1 MRPRSVATAVGLFLL
16 LLPGVAANAAVAVS
30 FVGAEQYTDAGIYGA
45 DSARNLGVL
54 ERHFKTLAARCVA
67 DGESL
72 EIEVLDVD
80 LAGRHEWWRGKAYD
94 VRIMRE
100 ITWPRLDVHYVWRD
114 AAGAVRAEGRE
125 QVADMNYLLRSARAR
140 YEADVLPYEKSMV
153 EDWVERR
160 FCREGA

>member
-1 MRPRSVATAVGLFLL
+1 MRPRTLAAAIGLMLL

-54 ERHFKTLAARCVA
+54 ERHLKTLAARCVA
-67 DGESL
+67 EDDTL
-72 EIEVLDVD
+72 HIEILDVD

-100 ITWPRLDVHYVWRD
+100 ITWPRLDVRYVWRD
-114 AAGAVRAEGRE
+114 AGGTVLAEGRE
-125 QVADMNYLLRSARAR
+125 RLADMNYLLHSAHAS
-140 YEADVLPYEKSMV
+140 YESDVLPYEKRMV
-153 EDWVERR
+153 EDWIERR
-160 FCREGA
+160 FCRARL